1 MKRGVELDKY
11 LFGTAYYDE
20 YMPYDR
26 IETDFQMMKEAG
38 FNVVRIAE
46 STWSTLEPKENVFDF
61 THIDRVLNA
70 AEKYG
75 LSVIIGTPTYAVPY
89 WLVKLDRDVLVT
101 TSGGRSGYG
110 YRQNMDITNKTYLH
124 YAEIVIRKLLE
135 HTAKHPN
142 VIGFQIDNET
152 HHYGNVGKSIQAK
165 FKQYMIEKFKTPDAM
180 NRAFGLAYWSN
191 SIADWDDFPDI
202 TAVQNA
208 SLGCVFEKFR
218 RQCVA
223 DFLSWQADIVNEY
236 KRDDQF
242 ITHNLDY
249 DWESIGPT
257 GHHDGNSKGLQ
268 SNADHFENNKCLT
281 IAGVDVYHKT
291 QKHFTGMEIAFAGSE
306 IYALND
312 KPYLVLETQAQAFP
326 DTLPFPKQMKL
337 HAMMHIAG
345 GANGIMYWNWH
356 SIHNAKETY
365 WKGILSHDLEPNPT
379 YYDVCEI
386 GKELKNIAPEIFNM
400 KKKNRVAII
409 VDNDS
414 YGALKWFPVHKDLSY
429 NDIILKFYKALYEMN
444 VECDI
449 VFAKTMNFDKYDLVI
464 TPALYSVSDE
474 LIEALRDYTSNGGVL
489 FSTFKSFVTDKNVK
503 VFHDKLPHGMT
514 DVFGLTYNQHSR
526 TEDVTVNG
534 ENAEYFME
542 LLKPDTAETIY
553 NYQHYAW
560 CDYTAL
566 CRNEFGKG
574 IAYYLGYIPNDSQ
587 LKDLISMALTDARIE
602 KPKYKFPVV
611 IKNGYADNKRIEFV
625 FNCSM
630 DNQEYIIDSNCREI
644 ATGESFS
651 QNTKIILK
659 PWESKIFLID
669 KT

>member
-1 MKRGVELDKY
+1 MNKY

-26 IETDFQMMKEAG
+26 LETDFKMMKEAG

-89 WLVKLDRDVLVT
+89 WLVQLDRDVLVT

-124 YAEIVIRKLLE
+124 HAEIVIRKLLE

-165 FKQYMIEKFKTPDAM
+165 FKQYMINKFKTTDAM
-180 NRAFGLAYWSN
+180 NKAFGLAYWSN

-208 SLGCVFEKFR
+208 SLGCAFEEFR

-223 DFLSWQADIVNEY
+223 DFLSWQADIVKEY

-249 DWESIGPT
+249 DWESIGPA
-257 GHHDGNSKGLQ
+257 GHHDGNSRGLQ
-268 SNADHFENNKCLT
+268 ANADHFENNKCLT

-306 IYALND
+306 IYALNNA
-312 KPYLVLETQAQAFP
+312 PYFVLETQAQAFP

-337 HAMMHIAG
+337 HAMMHISS
-345 GANGIMYWNWH
+345 GAKGILYWNWH

-386 GKELKNIAPEIFNM
+386 GKELKNIAPEICNM
-400 KKKNRVAII
+400 KKKNRVAIV

-414 YGALKWFPVHKDLSY
+414 YGALKWFPIHKDLSY
-429 NDIILKFYKALYEMN
+429 NDVVLKIYKVLYEMN
-444 VECDI
+444 IECDI
-449 VFAKTMNFDKYDLVI
+449 VFAKALDFDRYDLVI
-464 TPALYSVSDE
+464 TPALYSVRDE
-474 LIEALRDYTSNGGVL
+474 LIEALRAYTENGGVL

-503 VFHDKLPHGMT
+503 VFHDRLPHGMT

-542 LLKPDTAETIY
+542 LLKSDTAETIY

-560 CDYTAL
+560 CDYSAF
-566 CRNEFGKG
+566 CRNKFGKG
-574 IAYYLGYIPNDSQ
+574 TAYYLGYVPNDNQ
-587 LKDLISMALTDARIE
+587 LKALISMALIDAKIE
-602 KPKYKFPVV
+602 KPEYEFPIV
-611 IKNGYADNKRIEFV
+611 IKKGYTDDKRIEFI
-625 FNCSM
+625 FNCSV
-630 DNQEYIIDSNCREI
+630 DRQEYVTDNDCIEI
-644 ATGESFS
+644 KTGKSIS
-651 QNTKIILK
+651 KNTKITLE
-659 PWESKIFLID
+659 PWESKIFFNSCQRREYI
-669 KT
+669 